1 MKVLNSPIDIKASKT
16 EPLMSLPLPWG
27 LLKLLGTP
35 FTPLCWLGV
44 GGKDRA
50 SLAVD
55 KAGVFIPDCDQ
66 LKGYTRENNTMYA
79 KICVIRTMQ
88 HI

>member
-1 MKVLNSPIDIKASKT
+1 
-16 EPLMSLPLPWG
+16 MSLPLPWG
-27 LLKLLGTP
+27 LLELLGTP

-55 KAGVFIPDCDQ
+55 KACKYTGVFIPDRDQ
-66 LKGYTRENNTMYA
+66 IHENTIESYV
-79 KICVIRTMQ
+79 KVCVI
-88 HI
+88 

>member
-1 MKVLNSPIDIKASKT
+1 MF
-16 EPLMSLPLPWG
+16 LPLPWG

-55 KAGVFIPDCDQ
+55 KACKYTGVFILDCDQ
-66 LKGYTRENNTMYA
+66 LKGYTRENNRMYA

>member
-1 MKVLNSPIDIKASKT
+1 
-16 EPLMSLPLPWG
+16 MSLPLPWG
-27 LLKLLGTP
+27 LLELLGTP

-55 KAGVFIPDCDQ
+55 KACKYTGVFIPDRDQ
-66 LKGYTRENNTMYA
+66 FKEYTREHKRIVCKGMCN
-79 KICVIRTMQ
+79 IRTMR